1 MDKVKI
7 ENIKNR
13 IISGGEISVSEAIEL
28 SKTREIDFLCHA
40 ANEIRQ
46 HFTGDFMDLC
56 SITNARSGKCPEN
69 CKWCSQSAFHKTDIE
84 IYDLIDKEEALKQAR
99 NNHKKGVHKFSL
111 VTSGKTV
118 SDATLD
124 KLLEIYTDIK
134 KEMDIHLC
142 ASMGLLNKLQ
152 LQKLKDVGIVHY
164 HCNLETAPSFF
175 SELCSTHTIE
185 EKLETIKLAKEVGLE
200 ICSGGIAGMGE
211 TMEQRMELAFELR
224 KIGAKSI
231 PLNFLNPI
239 KGTELE
245 NAKPL
250 TDDEVMLTIALF
262 RFINPDAQIRFAGG
276 RNMISHLEEKALR
289 SGINASLVGDLL
301 TTVGKNIDEDMETFK
316 RLGFNTNKNGRV

>member
-1 MDKVKI
+1 MSIEKI
-7 ENIKNR
+7 ENIKSK
-13 IISGGEISVSEAIEL
+13 IISGGEITISEAVEI
-28 SKTREIDFLCHA
+28 SKTKEIDFLCKS

-46 HFTGDFMDLC
+46 HFTGDFLDLC

-84 IYDLIDKEEALKQAR
+84 VYDLIDKEEALKQAR
-99 NNHKKGVHKFSL
+99 NNHQKGVHKFSL

-124 KLLEIYTDIK
+124 KLLEIYIDIK

-142 ASMGLLNKLQ
+142 ASMGLLNKTQ

-175 SELCSTHTIE
+175 SELCSTHTID
-185 EKLETIKLAKEVGLE
+185 EKLETIKQAKEVGLE
-200 ICSGGIAGMGE
+200 ICSGGIVGMGE
-211 TMEQRMELAFELR
+211 TMEQRIELAFELR

-276 RNMISHLEEKALR
+276 RNMISHLEEKALHA
-289 SGINASLVGDLL
+289 GINASLVGDLL
-301 TTVGKNIDEDMETFK
+301 TTVGKNIDEDLETFK
-316 RLGFNTNKNGRV
+316 KLGFNTDKK

>member
-1 MDKVKI
+1 MSKNQI

-13 IISGGEISVSEAIEL
+13 IISGGEITFTEAIEL
-28 SKTREIDFLCHA
+28 SRTKEIDFLCQA

-46 HFTGDFMDLC
+46 HFTGNFMDLC
-56 SITNARSGKCPEN
+56 SITNARSGKCTEN

-84 IYDLIDKEEALKQAR
+84 IYDLIDKQEALKQAR
-99 NNHKKGVHKFSL
+99 NNYKKGVHKFSL

-118 SDATLD
+118 SDAILD
-124 KLLEIYTDIK
+124 KLLDIYSDIK

-142 ASMGLLNKLQ
+142 ASMGLLNKSQ
-152 LQKLKDVGIVHY
+152 LKKLKDAGIVHY

-175 SELCSTHTIE
+175 SDLCSTHTIE

-200 ICSGGIAGMGE
+200 ICSGGIVGMGE
-211 TMEQRMELAFELR
+211 TMEQRIELAFELR

-239 KGTELE
+239 KGTALE
-245 NAKPL
+245 NTKPL
-250 TDDEVMLTIALF
+250 TDDEVMITIALF

-276 RNMISHLEEKALR
+276 RNMISHLEDKALK

-301 TTVGKNIDEDMETFK
+301 TTVGKNIDEDLENFK
-316 RLGFNTNKNGRV
+316 KLGFNTNKK